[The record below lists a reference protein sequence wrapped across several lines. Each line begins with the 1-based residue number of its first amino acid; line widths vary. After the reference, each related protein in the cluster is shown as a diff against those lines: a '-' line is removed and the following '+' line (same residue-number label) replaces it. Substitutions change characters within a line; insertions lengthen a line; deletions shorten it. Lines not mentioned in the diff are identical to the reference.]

1 MRKEPTNAQPR
12 PKPIQWTLARA
23 ATIRQSIAAIER
35 RLLADLDPRERAD
48 ELARLDTLKRV
59 LRLAR

>member
-1 MRKEPTNAQPR
+1 MPNTR

-23 ATIRQSIAAIER
+23 ATIRRAIIRTEK
-35 RLLADLDPRERAD
+35 RLLHDLDPRERAD

-59 LRLAR
+59 LMLAR

>member
-1 MRKEPTNAQPR
+1 MPEPT
-12 PKPIQWTLARA
+12 KPPIRWTLARA
-23 ATIRQSIAAIER
+23 ATIRQSIAATER
-35 RLLADLDPRERAD
+35 RLLADLDARERAD

>member
-1 MRKEPTNAQPR
+1 MPYTR

-23 ATIRQSIAAIER
+23 ATIRQAIAATER
-35 RLLADLDPRERAD
+35 RLLADLDARERAD

>member
-1 MRKEPTNAQPR
+1 MPNTR

-23 ATIRQSIAAIER
+23 ATIRQAIAATKR
-35 RLLADLDPRERAD
+35 RLLADLDARERAD
-48 ELARLDTLKRV
+48 DLARLDTLKRV